1 MRSIPLDQIHEAARA
16 IETGG
21 LVIVPTRRWYM
32 ICADATNEAACRSIF
47 HAKQRPLSKSLVL
60 VSPSA
65 DHFERHFVVHHEAR
79 KLMEAFWPGDL
90 ALLLPWRDEQTSAQY
105 MAVGAPALVTR
116 SSDTLGKLAE
126 VAAVPVAA
134 TTVNV
139 SGDAHVDASG
149 PSITIDEV
157 QDFLKLTDVPVSVV
171 LDGGVCPAAN
181 HLAIVDCVT
190 PEARLVRAG
199 LVHQRAL
206 SAALGRELVG

>member
-1 MRSIPLDQIHEAARA
+1 MRSISLDQLNEAARA
-16 IETGG
+16 VEEGG

-47 HAKQRPLSKSLVL
+47 DAKQRPLTKSLVL

-65 DHFERHFVVHHEAR
+65 EHCERHFVVHHEAR

-90 ALLLPWRDEQTSAQY
+90 ALLLPWRDEQTSARY
-105 MAVGAPALVTR
+105 TAVGAPALVTR
-116 SSDTLGKLAE
+116 SSDALGRLAAA
-126 VAAVPVAA
+126 AAVPVAA

-139 SGDAHVDASG
+139 SGDAHVDAPG

-171 LDGGVCPAAN
+171 LDGGVCPVAN

-190 PEARLVRAG
+190 PEARLVRVG

>member
-1 MRSIPLDQIHEAARA
+1 MRSIPLDRINEAARA
-16 IETGG
+16 VEAGG

-47 HAKQRPLSKSLVL
+47 EAKQRPLTKSLVL

-65 DHFERHFVVHHEAR
+65 DHCERHFVVHHEAQ

-90 ALLLPWRDEQTSAQY
+90 ALLLPWRDEQTSARY
-105 MAVGAPALVTR
+105 TAVGAPALVTR
-116 SSDTLGKLAE
+116 SSDALGKLAE
-126 VAAVPVAA
+126 AAAVPVAA

-139 SGDAHVDASG
+139 SGDAHVDAPG

-157 QDFLKLTDVPVSVV
+157 QSFLKLTEVPVSVV
-171 LDGGVCPAAN
+171 LDGGVCPAAD

-199 LVHQRAL
+199 LVHERAL
-206 SAALGRELVG
+206 AAALGRELVG